1 MMLPKLRRDS
11 LGEVA
16 IITHQ
21 RRVFETIGLLKIVGH
36 ILVEIQ
42 VTPILLILVCKVK
55 KYTIDARYFNMTNSK
70 AGGNN

>member
-1 MMLPKLRRDS
+1 MMSFKFRRDRP
-11 LGEVA
+11 GEVA

-42 VTPILLILVCKVK
+42 VIPILSILVCKVNK
-55 KYTIDARYFNMTNSK
+55 
-70 AGGNN
+70 GNTAKITLN